1 MIYII
6 DDDQYVR
13 RGFRLLLIAGGFE
26 SISCNSA
33 EEFLEKY
40 NPDNTDLVILDYHL
54 PGMTACDLLE
64 YFAKNSL
71 YFPVIIITAF
81 DDQHSRAC
89 AKKYG
94 VVAYL
99 RKPVDGEALIDIIKY
114 ALPIMNH

>member
-1 MIYII
+1 MIFII

-13 RGFRLLLIAGGFE
+13 RGFRMLLKSGGFE
-26 SISCNSA
+26 SISCGSA
-33 EEFLEKY
+33 EEFLENYK
-40 NPDNTDLVILDYHL
+40 PTDTDLLILDYHL

-64 YFAKNSL
+64 YFAKRNQH
-71 YFPVIIITAF
+71 FPVIVITAF
-81 DDQHSRAC
+81 DDQQSRAC

-94 VVAYL
+94 VIAYM